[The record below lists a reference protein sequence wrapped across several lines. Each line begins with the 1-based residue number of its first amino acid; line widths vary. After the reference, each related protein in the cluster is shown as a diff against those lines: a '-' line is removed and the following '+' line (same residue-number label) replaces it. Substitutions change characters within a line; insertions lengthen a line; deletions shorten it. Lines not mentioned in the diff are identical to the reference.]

1 MPPSDAWARVDK
13 PLSAGTAVS
22 RSPRE
27 RHKDKMRG
35 SLWLRHPHPAH
46 ASLWTR
52 LMNDHMQ
59 LLDTAMELFLE
70 LASDNLPADEI
81 ARFNALY
88 NEQGLMAEVELGD
101 DWEADV
107 GFVANEEEYA
117 EVWIGL
123 VNEAEEF
130 THLFARLL
138 LSRSDEEK
146 FCHIE
151 WLP

>member
-1 MPPSDAWARVDK
+1 MTK
-13 PLSAGTAVS
+13 P
-22 RSPRE
+22 
-27 RHKDKMRG
+27 
-35 SLWLRHPHPAH
+35 
-46 ASLWTR
+46 
-52 LMNDHMQ
+52 MQ
-59 LLDTAMELFLE
+59 LLDTAMTLFLE

-107 GFVANEEEYA
+107 GFAVNEEEYA

-123 VNEAEEF
+123 VNESEEF

>member
-1 MPPSDAWARVDK
+1 MTDHDQ
-13 PLSAGTAVS
+13 
-22 RSPRE
+22 
-27 RHKDKMRG
+27 
-35 SLWLRHPHPAH
+35 SLCA
-46 ASLWTR
+46 
-52 LMNDHMQ
+52 N
-59 LLDTAMELFLE
+59 AMALFTE
-70 LASDNLPADEI
+70 LASDNLPPDEI

-107 GFVANEEEYA
+107 GFAVNDADYG

-123 VNEAEEF
+123 VNDEQDF

-138 LSRSDEEK
+138 LSRSAEEK